1 MKYLSLIILLIVGL
15 SVAVHAQEAPE
26 VLDLWEY
33 DIYKTPTHIVVDW
46 AFPCGPDAA
55 HFIVEKSRDLITFS
69 EVQRLEAFCTGGLT
83 YYQTKD
89 TEPYLGASYYRVKMY
104 STLSNKYIISNW
116 KKVVFNKN
124 GENFLSF
131 YPNPLAKGENLRVL
145 WESTGGERVEIKAI
159 SMDGKEIT
167 LLPAENVPPGIHEK
181 LFDLTDWNPGLYF
194 LKIEKG
200 ESSVRELIVIE

>member
-1 MKYLSLIILLIVGL
+1 MKQISISLFLLL
-15 SVAVHAQEAPE
+15 FLPSLLHAQEVHEP
-26 VLDLWEY
+26 LNLWEY

-55 HFIVEKSRDLITFS
+55 HFIVEKSRDLVAFS

-89 TEPYLGASYYRVKMY
+89 TQPYLGASYYRVKMY

-116 KKVVFNKN
+116 KKVVFNKD

-159 SMDGKEIT
+159 SMDGKELT

-181 LFDLTDWNPGLYF
+181 LFDLTGWNPGLYF